1 MNIYIPNKRPAKYMK
16 QKLTEVKG
24 EIDISTV
31 KVGNFNSSVLIMDR
45 TSRQKIRKEIE
56 NFNNII
62 NQLDLTDIQTSNP

>member
-31 KVGNFNSSVLIMDR
+31 KVGNFNSSVLIMAK

-56 NFNNII
+56 NFNNLI